1 LSIKLITACRERLDV
16 THGELLVAIEI
27 ADAVNDAGEG
37 CSVGV
42 KRLARRSRQDARTVQ
57 RQLSKFRKVGW
68 LLVVEAG
75 GLAGGRG
82 RATRYRINPAWV
94 KGDSLPGFPD
104 LPPEEPLEE
113 NDDTLSPFVAE
124 RVTDSAERVTK
135 PPVKGD
141 TALSPDPSDPLPS
154 GARARAI
161 PSGSRS
167 AKTAE
172 ETEAVE
178 AAAKQLRAS
187 FGSQVMGSMLGL
199 APFYDAARGDTGKPK
214 PTGWEDLTTAARV
227 VMPDVVR
234 RLVDRAVAMANDIP
248 PAKDSVISATIES
261 ELVLEL
267 KQFRKPSVA
276 DRQAA
281 A

>member
-167 AKTAE
+167 ASDPE
-172 ETEAVE
+172 PPE
-178 AAAKQLRAS
+178 
-187 FGSQVMGSMLGL
+187 
-199 APFYDAARGDTGKPK
+199 YDHAARLAHWRRIACEWVIRECVLFEISKRVTRFDEL
-214 PTGWEDLTTAARV
+214 PTNVRA
-227 VMPDVVR
+227 VMPDKINSAITWCVENER
-234 RLVDRAVAMANDIP
+234 P
-248 PAKDSVISATIES
+248 PALMRDATIEEGLRERLS
-261 ELVLEL
+261 MELRA
-267 KQFRKPSVA
+267 FRPSRA
-276 DRQAA
+276 SDQAA
-281 A
+281 